1 MLLML
6 AKSRLTLLHP
16 HPALLIEDRTK
27 HYLVVADLHIGFEE
41 KFKASGVKLHTSTQN
56 MLSEI
61 SEICAK
67 WSVDEI
73 IILGDVKF
81 TIGRVSALER
91 REIPIFLEQLSRL
104 AKTTVICGNHD
115 GALLTI
121 LPREVALHPEPHM
134 IVGDLCLL
142 HGHTLLPELPS
153 NVSKVVMGHIHP
165 TYLKE
170 GSIMAG
176 KHVWLLLKVKRE
188 ALLTKQQGVIELYV
202 LPPFNQELSFEGFAS
217 RSGKIISPI
226 IRRAVKAV
234 YDAVVLSLE
243 GEIVGYSESLQY
255 VI

>member
-1 MLLML
+1 ML
-6 AKSRLTLLHP
+6 AKTTLTLLHP
-16 HPALLIEDRTK
+16 HPALLIGDGTK

-41 KFKASGVKLHTSTQN
+41 KFKASGVKLRTSTQK

-67 WSVDEI
+67 QTVDEI

-91 REIPIFLEQLSRL
+91 REIPLFLEQLSRL
-104 AKTTVICGNHD
+104 AKTSVICGNHD

-121 LPREVALHPEPHM
+121 LPREVTLHPEPHM
-134 IVGDLCLL
+134 VVGDLCLL

-153 NVSKVVMGHIHP
+153 NVTKVVMGHIHP

-176 KHVWLLLKVKRE
+176 RHVWLLLKVKRE
-188 ALLTKQQGVIELYV
+188 ALLTKQQGVIEICV
-202 LPPFNQELSFEGFAS
+202 LPTFNREFSFEGFAG

-234 YDAVVLSLE
+234 CDAVILSLE

>member
-1 MLLML
+1 MLR
-6 AKSRLTLLHP
+6 KSRLTLLHP
-16 HPALLIEDRTK
+16 HPALLVEDKK

-41 KFKASGVKLHTSTQN
+41 KFKAGGVKLRASTQK

-61 SEICAK
+61 SEICMK
-67 WSVDEI
+67 QTIDEI

-91 REIPIFLEQLSRL
+91 REIPLLLEQLSRL
-104 AKTTVICGNHD
+104 AKTTVILGNHD
-115 GALLTI
+115 GALSTI
-121 LPREVALHPEPHM
+121 LPREVTLHPEPHRV
-134 IVGDLCLL
+134 IGDLCLV
-142 HGHTLLPELPS
+142 HGHTLLPKLPR
-153 NVSKVVMGHIHP
+153 NVTKVVMGHIHP
-165 TYLKE
+165 TYLRE
-170 GSIMAG
+170 GSVMVG

-188 ALLTKQQGVIELYV
+188 ALLTKQEGVIELYV
-202 LPPFNQELSFEGFAS
+202 LPPFNRELSFEGFAG

-234 YDAVVLSLE
+234 CDVVILSLE

>member
-1 MLLML
+1 MFLML
-6 AKSRLTLLHP
+6 AKTRLTLLHP
-16 HPALLIEDRTK
+16 HPALLIEEGSYS
-27 HYLVVADLHIGFEE
+27 YLVVADLHIGFEE
-41 KFKASGVKLHTSTQN
+41 KFKVGGVKLRASTQN

-61 SEICAK
+61 TEICK
-67 WSVDEI
+67 EQTVDEI

-104 AKTTVICGNHD
+104 AKTTVIAGNHD
-115 GALLTI
+115 GALSTI
-121 LPREVALHPEPHM
+121 LPTSVAIHPKPHR
-134 IVGDLCLL
+134 VVEDLCLL
-142 HGHTLLPELPS
+142 HGHTLIPDLPS
-153 NVSKVVMGHIHP
+153 DVTKMVMGHIHP

-170 GSIMAG
+170 GSVLAG

-188 ALLTKQQGVIELYV
+188 ALLPNQQGVVEIYV
-202 LPPFNQELSFEGFAS
+202 VPPFNRELSFEGFVG

-234 YDAVVLSLE
+234 CDALILSLE